1 MIAADR
7 GAAESL
13 GPSRI
18 LPFGD
23 SITFGMGYEGGYR
36 IELFRQALEAG
47 RSITFL
53 GSQRNGPEQVDDVSF
68 PQQHEGH
75 GGLRID
81 QLMPLVPLLASPEAP
96 DIVLLMAGTN
106 DIGQEHDEADA
117 PERLGQLID
126 QLTEALPDALVVVA
140 KLTPLETHASGVIA
154 FNDALDAVLELR
166 SDEHVELVDMF
177 AGFPETELGDGVHPT
192 AAGYE
197 RMAHVWYEA
206 ICDRLRATTSP

>member
-1 MIAADR
+1 MIAADS
-7 GAAESL
+7 GAAKDV

-23 SITFGMGYEGGYR
+23 SITYGMGYEGGYR

-53 GSQRNGPEQVDDVSF
+53 GSQRNGPEQVDDVRF

-81 QLMPLVPLLASPEAP
+81 QLMPLVPLLEAP

-117 PERLGQLID
+117 PERLGELID
-126 QLTEALPDALVVVA
+126 RLTEALPDALIVVA
-140 KLTPLETHASGVIA
+140 KLTPLESHPGGVIA
-154 FNDALDAVLELR
+154 FNDALDAVIER
-166 SDEHVELVDMF
+166 RADEHVELVDMF

-206 ICDRLRATTSP
+206 IGDRLHATTSP